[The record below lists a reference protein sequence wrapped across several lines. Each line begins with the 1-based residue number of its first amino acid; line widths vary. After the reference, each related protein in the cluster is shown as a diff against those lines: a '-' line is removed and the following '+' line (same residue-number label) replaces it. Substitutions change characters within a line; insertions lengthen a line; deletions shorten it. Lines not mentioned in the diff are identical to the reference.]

1 MVVLPSGAAGSGPT
15 PLRTKPSSAIAAST
29 FCRVAGVTFPGLFT
43 TLETVPSETPAA
55 RATSIMLGEL
65 LRTGP
70 ILP

>member
-1 MVVLPSGAAGSGPT
+1 
-15 PLRTKPSSAIAAST
+15 
-29 FCRVAGVTFPGLFT
+29 VAGVTFPGLFT